1 MAITKELFGTLP
13 NGQDITAYL
22 LDNGNGVSARILN
35 YGGITE
41 YYKYCKF
48 RNGNMYWFEFI
59 SPHAYHDIY
68 DVYINDI
75 YGTFKVN

>member
-1 MAITKELFGTLP
+1 MNFYIQNHA
-13 NGQDITAYL
+13 
-22 LDNGNGVSARILN
+22 GNVTYKTSGADYFAVTVN
-35 YGGITE
+35 DGITE